1 MIRVLIVDDSAVVR
15 RVLTEELSSAP
26 DIEVVGTATDPYV
39 ARDRILALKPDVLTL
54 DIEMPR
60 MDGLTFLGKLMQHQP
75 MPVIVVSSITPEG
88 SAAAVQALQL
98 GAVDVVAKPGGAF
111 TVAEICE
118 SLVRRIRV
126 AARATVQVRQPT
138 QGSIRLALKAPA
150 LRTTDRVL
158 AIGASTGGTQ
168 AIRTVLTALP
178 QTTPGTVVVQHM
190 PEHFTAVFAERLNDQ
205 CAMEVREARDGD
217 RITTGVALVAP
228 GNRHMVVRRSGARY
242 VAHLKDGPPVHYQRP
257 SVDVLFH
264 SAARHCGPNC
274 VGVILTGMGED
285 GASGMVALRE
295 AGAHT
300 IGQDEA
306 SCVVYGMPRA
316 AAEAGGVAEVRP
328 LDEIASAIVAAFSPP
343 DARAM

>member
-118 SLVRRIRV
+118 SLVQRIRI
-126 AARATVQVRQPT
+126 AARASVQVRQPT
-138 QGSIRLALKAPA
+138 EGSIRPALKAPT

-190 PEHFTAVFAERLNDQ
+190 PEHFTAAFAERLNNQ

-228 GNRHMVVRRSGARY
+228 GNRHMVVQRSGARY

-328 LDEIASAIVAAFSPP
+328 LDEIAAAIVAAFSPSG
-343 DARAM
+343 ACAM